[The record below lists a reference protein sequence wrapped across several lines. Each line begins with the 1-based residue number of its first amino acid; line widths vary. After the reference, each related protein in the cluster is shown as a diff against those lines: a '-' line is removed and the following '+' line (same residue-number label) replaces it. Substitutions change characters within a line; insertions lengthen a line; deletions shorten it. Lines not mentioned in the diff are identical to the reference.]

1 MLKKGFKR
9 MVAEAN
15 AAITTVT
22 PEDALSMVD
31 QDNVVFLDVREP
43 GELQENGKLT
53 GAVHAPRGMLEFQA
67 DPDSPYH
74 NADIDGSKKI
84 VVYCATGGR
93 SALSAKTLVDMGFE
107 NVCHIAGGFNAWK
120 EAGNPVN

>member
-43 GELQENGKLT
+43 GELQENGKLA